1 MIKILY
7 TIVCSSAL
15 AFGLPS
21 YSQSLPSGEPTD
33 DLAMPKYSP
42 IATDGSY
49 RPWDTPDSSTPV
61 VKLSGPDSENH
72 PAAVAIRDSLQSY
85 LKGKDARFGIAV
97 LIEGNDTI
105 SVNGYQPFAMAS
117 VYKFPQAL
125 ALAEYCN
132 KHNISFSDSI
142 DISAEQL
149 RPLTWS
155 PMRERYG
162 VKDLRLPISEV
173 LAYSL
178 QESDNNACDIIFSI
192 LGGPQKV
199 DSLLQSWG
207 HKDIRVLN
215 TELEMLEH
223 PAYGY
228 SNTSTPIGMA
238 VLMDDFDTK
247 HCLGSPEMAE
257 IARYL
262 ENCQTGK
269 DRIVGAISKDAICGH
284 KTGTGPLLPN
294 GRIMTVNDCGYI
306 RRIDG
311 KRYSIAV
318 FIAESGYD
326 LDSTSAMICDIS
338 RIVKNE
344 LKRYISDD

>member
-1 MIKILY
+1 MFRMFSPLI
-7 TIVCSSAL
+7 SAAAITFASAI
-15 AFGLPS
+15 AFGQSPS
-21 YSQSLPSGEPTD
+21 TDMTQSST
-33 DLAMPKYSP
+33 AQKYSP
-42 IATDGSY
+42 IATDGSP
-49 RPWDTPDSSTPV
+49 RPWDTPDNSTPQV
-61 VKLSGPDSENH
+61 ILSGPDSQNH
-72 PAAVAIRDSLQSY
+72 PASLAIRDSLQNY
-85 LKGKDARFGIAV
+85 LEDKDARFGIAV

-105 SVNGYQPFAMAS
+105 SVNGHQPFAMAS

-125 ALAEYCN
+125 ALAEYCRKN
-132 KHNISFSDSI
+132 GISFSDTI
-142 DISAEQL
+142 DIPAERL
-149 RPLTWS
+149 RPVTWS

-178 QESDNNACDIIFSI
+178 QQSDNNACDIIFSM

-215 TELEMLEH
+215 TELEMLNH

-228 SNTSTPIGMA
+228 SNTATPIGMA
-238 VLMDDFDTK
+238 VLMDEFDTK
-247 HCLGSPEMAE
+247 HCLGSAEMAE
-257 IARYL
+257 IARL
-262 ENCQTGK
+262 VENCQTGK
-269 DRIVGAISKDAICGH
+269 ERIVGSISKDAVCGH
-284 KTGTGPLLPN
+284 KTGTGPVLPN
-294 GRIMTVNDCGYI
+294 GRIMTVNDCGYV

-318 FIAESGYD
+318 FVAESGYD
-326 LDSTSAMICDIS
+326 LDTTEAMICDIS

-344 LKRYISDD
+344 LKRYITD

>member
-1 MIKILY
+1 MNRQIQHILMHA
-7 TIVCSSAL
+7 TIIAMMACPFNLFSRASACED
-15 AFGLPS
+15 PS
-21 YSQSLPSGEPTD
+21 HPEF
-33 DLAMPKYSP
+33 SP
-42 IATDGSY
+42 IATDGSP
-49 RPWDTPDSSTPV
+49 RPWDTPDNTAPEV
-61 VKLSGPDSENH
+61 LLSGPDSDNH
-72 PAAVAIRDSLQSY
+72 PASLAIRDSLQNY

-105 SVNGYQPFAMAS
+105 AVNGHQPFAMAS

-125 ALAEYCN
+125 ALADYCHKN
-132 KHNISFSDSI
+132 GISFSDTI
-142 DISAEQL
+142 DIPAERL
-149 RPLTWS
+149 RPETWS

-162 VKDLRLPISEV
+162 VTDLRLPISEV

-178 QESDNNACDIIFSI
+178 QQSDNNACDIIFSF

-207 HKDIRVLN
+207 HNDIRVIT
-215 TELEMLEH
+215 TELEMLNH

-238 VLMDDFDTK
+238 VLMDEFDTR
-247 HCLGSPEMAE
+247 HCLANAEMAE
-257 IARYL
+257 IASL
-262 ENCQTGK
+262 MENCQTGK
-269 DRIVGAISKDAICGH
+269 ERIVGALSKDAVCGH
-284 KTGTGPLLPN
+284 KTGTGPILPN
-294 GRIMTVNDCGYI
+294 GRIMTINDCGYV

-311 KRYSIAV
+311 KRYSITV

-326 LDSTSAMICDIS
+326 LPTTEAMICDIS

-344 LKRYISDD
+344 LKRYLSD